1 MGSWI
6 FVWTW
11 SLLRVIIVAAMAS
24 VERRP
29 ILRAEGNSML
39 AEVNDNVVR
48 EVFGDFHRRLGPW
61 IRFQYSKAKI

>member
-1 MGSWI
+1 
-6 FVWTW
+6 
-11 SLLRVIIVAAMAS
+11 MAS